1 MAESVRASVTKAVDG
16 GGQTAVQKWT
26 GVIASYDREFK
37 KWDARVDKI
46 LKRYRD
52 ESRPTSRE
60 GTAKFNVLWSNVN
73 TLVPAVFAKIPKP
86 DVSRLFRDSD
96 PVGRV
101 AALIL
106 ERGLEYETEH
116 YPDYYAT
123 MRQCVYDRFLGGRG
137 TSWVRYEPHIKAEQ
151 KAEPTDGVQVTDDVD
166 EPEETLDYECVPTD
180 YVHWKD
186 FGHTVARTWE
196 EVPQVWRWVYMR
208 MPAKIERFGEE
219 LAKKIPTDAPPK
231 EGKNRNEMGAD
242 APPEDG
248 SFVCELW
255 DKDTKKAVWF
265 SKSYPELLDEKDD
278 PLGLEGFFPCP
289 KPLYSTLTNET
300 LVPVPDFTQYQD
312 QARELDTLCD
322 RIDGLIQALQVRG
335 VYDNAIPELAR
346 IFTEGQNGNLIPVK
360 NWAAFAEKNGL
371 AGAIDI
377 VDLKPIYE
385 ALKAAYEAMA
395 QVLNQIYDLTGL
407 SDIIRGQSDP
417 NATATAEKIKGQ
429 YASLRLKFLQFDV
442 AKFAS
447 ELLQLKAQVICG
459 QFSPEQ
465 IMRIGGVEQLSEA
478 DKALVPSAMELLIG
492 PERMANPDAKQGPN
506 PLRNFRIE
514 VNADTMVQM
523 DEEEEKAKRIE
534 FITAQGVFMEKALP
548 MVQASPQV
556 APLVAALWKFSVGAF
571 KIGKT
576 LEGEFDAVI
585 DKAKQLAVQPQ
596 QPKQD
601 PDMARVQMDGQIQQQ
616 RLQSEQQNNAA
627 KLQTEQQAESMK
639 MQAEERESARDM
651 ELEKMKLQFEQWK
664 VELQEQ
670 TKIEIARINAQ
681 STLQSAQLSAA
692 ASGADMELD
701 GEVKGK
707 VGKGPMGKA
716 AESVQGTADSI
727 SEILP
732 QIVQAVEKMMQAHEE
747 TAAKAK
753 QPQERTITMP
763 SGRKYIR
770 RDVDG
775 ATQIQAIN

>member
-16 GGQTAVQKWT
+16 GGQTPVQKWT

-52 ESRPTSRE
+52 EKRPTTGE

-123 MRQCVYDRFLGGRG
+123 IRQCVYDRFLGGRG
-137 TSWVRYEPHIKAEQ
+137 TSWVRYEPHIKAAE
-151 KAEPTDGVQVTDDVD
+151 KDEPTDGVQVTDDVD
-166 EPEETLDYECVPTD
+166 EPDETLDYECSPVD

-208 MPAKIERFGEE
+208 KPALIERFGEE
-219 LAKKIPTDAPPK
+219 LAAKIPTDAPPK

-248 SFVCELW
+248 SFICELW
-255 DKDTKKAVWF
+255 DKDTKKAIWF
-265 SKSYPELLDEKDD
+265 SKSYPDLLDEKDD

-312 QARELDTLCD
+312 QAKTLDTLAD
-322 RIDGLIQALQVRG
+322 RIAGLCEMLQVKG
-335 VYDNAIPELAR
+335 VYDSAVPVLAR
-346 IFTEGQNGNLIPVK
+346 IFTEGQNGNMLPVT

-371 AGAIDI
+371 SGAMEI

-385 ALKAAYEAMA
+385 ALKGAYEAMA

-407 SDIIRGQSDP
+407 SDIIRGQSEA
-417 NATATAEKIKGQ
+417 NETATAQKIKGQ

-465 IMRIGGVEQLSEA
+465 IMRIGGVEQLAEA
-478 DKALVPSAMELLIG
+478 DKQYVPAAMELLIG

-534 FITAQGVFMEKALP
+534 FITAQGAFMEKALP
-548 MVQASPQV
+548 MAQA
-556 APLVAALWKFSVGAF
+556 APEVVPLIAALWKFSVGAF
-571 KIGKT
+571 KVGKT

-585 DKAKQLAVQPQ
+585 DISKKEAAKPR
-596 QPKQD
+596 QPKAD
-601 PDMARVQMDGQIQQQ
+601 PDMARVQMDKEANQQ
-616 RLQSEQQNNAA
+616 RLQADQQSNAA
-627 KLQTEQQAESMK
+627 KLQMDQQMNQMK
-639 MQAEERESARDM
+639 AQQDERDAARDM

-664 VELQEQ
+664 VEYEGRV
-670 TKIEIARINAQ
+670 KIEIAEIAAKG
-681 STLQSAQLSAA
+681 TLQSAQISAA

-716 AESVQGTADSI
+716 AESVQVTADSI
-727 SEILP
+727 QEMLP

-747 TAAKAK
+747 NAAKAK

-775 ATQIQAIN
+775 ATQIQALN